1 MFVPS
6 SGPAQPLTIHLET
19 ARFIHRTIDSGDAT
33 EEWCK
38 WMLEPSTLKALN
50 AAPINLDVAMIRS
63 YIATFDRKK
72 SHLLGI
78 FDKAD
83 GKLIGIRAIYVD
95 WHHREFMV
103 NILIGQVGQRSNGA
117 MRETRDALYH
127 VLFEDWGL
135 EIVRASV
142 LASNAFVNTYMQAEG
157 WSIINR
163 TLKRAAASGEM
174 IEVLEYQMTRDQHR
188 RYERKRGLLYP
199 QAKAS

>member
-1 MFVPS
+1 MIFPN
-6 SGPAQPLTIHLET
+6 SGPLQPLTIHLET
-19 ARFIHRTIDSGDAT
+19 ARYIHRTIDSGDAT
-33 EEWCK
+33 EDWAN
-38 WMLEPSTLKALN
+38 WLTEPSTVKALN
-50 AAPINLDVAMIRS
+50 AAPLKLDIAMIRS

-78 FDKAD
+78 FDKED
-83 GKLIGIRAIYVD
+83 GQLIGIRSIYID

-103 NILIGQVGQRSNGA
+103 NILIGHPGQRSQGA

-135 EIVRASV
+135 EVVRATV
-142 LASNAFVNTYMQAEG
+142 LATNTFVNTYMQAEG
-157 WSIINR
+157 WMIMHRSF
-163 TLKRAAASGEM
+163 KRAASSNEM

-188 RYERKRGLLYP
+188 RYERKRGLVYP